1 MMKQFVFPR
10 SSKARLNDKPSAESQ
25 LAAAE
30 SGVNVRDALRR
41 LLTACFPASYVRTN
55 AGMNNGDLR
64 LLGP

>member
-25 LAAAE
+25 LAAAV

-41 LLTACFPASYVRTN
+41 LLTASVFPLPTLGRT
-55 AGMNNGDLR
+55 R
-64 LLGP
+64 E